1 MRWIGLDQGGG
12 QSWNAP
18 NPRPLIETSCC
29 SPTII
34 TCTSEFKLTY
44 IPPPPTPKKQN
55 AMSPR
60 GHRRPLSSTICAS
73 HAGVR
78 ALPVFHVESQPT
90 CFPCIW
96 DYVQLLFNSY
106 SFVDAGEI
114 NPLENHSWKNDN
126 PRYSTSDPRHQNP
139 HFLLFSNTKS
149 RKLDS
154 YVIYVQKIDIFS
166 NMRTNQALNFSLWF
180 VVKETWKWQ

>member
-60 GHRRPLSSTICAS
+60 GHRRPLSSTIRAS

-114 NPLENHSWKNDN
+114 NGKSPGKSITGKSLLKKRQSQVFLER
-126 PRYSTSDPRHQNP
+126 PTSPKP
-139 HFLLFSNTKS
+139 SFP
-149 RKLDS
+149 
-154 YVIYVQKIDIFS
+154 IIFKYK
-166 NMRTNQALNFSLWF
+166 
-180 VVKETWKWQ
+180 VKKAW